1 MGLLWGPGWWALGS
15 QVSKP
20 PQATTS
26 FRQIFH
32 IPFTIDISEIVMQ
45 YYLEEADSDQQPR
58 HLSPRE
64 GARMNA
70 AAIQR
75 ETAVSRLVSE
85 LKAIGGL
92 KGRDL
97 ANMLGVSPPT
107 VTRWSKGEA
116 EPTID
121 KQTAMAQLRWVADR
135 LADFYQPDEVRL
147 WLQSAHPQ
155 LRGERPYDLI
165 VDGRTAEVL
174 EVIERL
180 DSGVYL

>member
-1 MGLLWGPGWWALGS
+1 MNTAAL
-15 QVSKP
+15 Q
-20 PQATTS
+20 
-26 FRQIFH
+26 H
-32 IPFTIDISEIVMQ
+32 
-45 YYLEEADSDQQPR
+45 
-58 HLSPRE
+58 
-64 GARMNA
+64 
-70 AAIQR
+70 
-75 ETAVSRLVSE
+75 ETAVSRLVGE

-121 KQTAMAQLRWVADR
+121 KQAAMAQLRWVADR
-135 LADFYQPDEVRL
+135 LADFYEPDEVRL
-147 WLQSAHPQ
+147 WLQSPHPQ
-155 LRGERPYDLI
+155 LNGMRPYDLI
-165 VDGRTAEVL
+165 VDGRTVEVL

>member
-1 MGLLWGPGWWALGS
+1 
-15 QVSKP
+15 
-20 PQATTS
+20 
-26 FRQIFH
+26 
-32 IPFTIDISEIVMQ
+32 
-45 YYLEEADSDQQPR
+45 
-58 HLSPRE
+58 
-64 GARMNA
+64 MNTA
-70 AAIQR
+70 AFQR

-85 LKAIGGL
+85 LKTIGGL

-107 VTRWSKGEA
+107 VSRWSKGEA

-135 LADFYQPDEVRL
+135 LADFYEPDEVRL
-147 WLQSAHPQ
+147 WLQSPHPQ
-155 LRGERPYDLI
+155 LGGLRPYDLI
-165 VDGRTAEVL
+165 VDGQTVEVL